1 MRKRNALL
9 LALMWVLVV
18 ACTAGATTML
28 LLSGRVGRVG
38 EQLSRYARLE
48 AIRSTLVEDY
58 YREVDEDALIEGA
71 IRGMMDALE
80 DPYTFYYTPDELQ
93 RRDAQSEGVYSGLGV
108 LVQNNADGEIEII
121 RMYEGGP
128 ADVAGVLAGDRIV
141 AVDGISVSGGSV
153 EALSDAVGR
162 MRGEDGSAVEL
173 RVRREDELLDL
184 TLIRG
189 DVHVSNVNSAVL
201 EGDVGYIE
209 ICQFSGDDVNGFR
222 AAIAELQAANVRGLI
237 VDLRNNPGGL
247 LTHVVEIADLLL
259 PEGEVVHIEN
269 RAGERVSYSS
279 DAEYWDVPLVV
290 LINGMSASA
299 SEILAAAV
307 QDFDRGALVGTRS
320 YGKGIVQ
327 SLLVFE
333 NDGAG
338 MQYTSATYY
347 TPSGKCIHGTGIAP
361 DIVAEASEGY
371 YNLTGVPDPESDVQL
386 KAALEQLAYRM
397 R

>member
-1 MRKRNALL
+1 MKKRNALL
-9 LALMWVLVV
+9 LALMWVLVI

-28 LLSGRVGRVG
+28 LLSGRIGNVG
-38 EQLSRYARLE
+38 ETLSRYARLE
-48 AIRSTLVEDY
+48 AIRSTLVKDY
-58 YREVDEDALIEGA
+58 YQEVDEDALIEGA
-71 IRGMMDALE
+71 IRGMMYALE

-93 RRDAQSEGVYSGLGV
+93 RHDAQSEGIYSGLGI

-121 RMYEGGP
+121 RVYEGGP
-128 ADVAGVLAGDRIV
+128 ADAAGAQAGDRIV
-141 AVDGISVSGGSV
+141 AVDGVPVSGGSV
-153 EALSDAVGR
+153 EELSDAVDR
-162 MRGEDGSAVEL
+162 MRGESGSTVEL
-173 RVRREDELLDL
+173 QLRREGEVLDL
-184 TLIRG
+184 TLTCG
-189 DVHVSNVNSAVL
+189 DVHVSNVNLAVL
-201 EGDVGYIE
+201 EGNIGYIE
-209 ICQFSGDDVNGFR
+209 IYQFSGDDVEGFR
-222 AAIAELQAANVRGLI
+222 AAMEELQSAGVRGLV

-247 LTHVVEIADLLL
+247 LTDVVEIADLLL
-259 PEGEVVHIEN
+259 PEGDVVYVEN
-269 RAGERVSYSS
+269 RAGERITYSS

-333 NDGAG
+333 SDGAG

-347 TPSGKCIHGTGIAP
+347 TPSGRCIHGTGVSP
-361 DIVAEASEGY
+361 DIVVEAPEGY

-386 KAALEQLAYRM
+386 KAALEQLEQRM

>member
-1 MRKRNALL
+1 MKKRNALL
-9 LALMWVLVV
+9 LAMMWVLVI
-18 ACTAGATTML
+18 ACTAGATTVL

-38 EQLSRYARLE
+38 ELLSRYARLE

-58 YREVDEDALIEGA
+58 YQEVDEDALIEGA
-71 IRGMMDALE
+71 IRGMMYALE

-93 RRDAQSEGVYSGLGV
+93 RHNAQSEGVYSGLGI

-121 RMYEGGP
+121 RVYEGGP
-128 ADVAGVLAGDRIV
+128 ADAAGAQAGDRIV
-141 AVDGISVSGGSV
+141 AVDSMPVSGGSV
-153 EALSDAVGR
+153 EELSDAVDR
-162 MRGEDGSAVEL
+162 MRGESGSTVEL
-173 RVRREDELLDL
+173 QLRREGEVLDL
-184 TLIRG
+184 TLTCG

-201 EGDVGYIE
+201 EGNIGYIE
-209 ICQFSGDDVNGFR
+209 ICQFSGDDVEGFR
-222 AAIAELQAANVRGLI
+222 AAMEELQAADVRGLV

-247 LTHVVEIADLLL
+247 LTDVVEIADLLL
-259 PEGEVVHIEN
+259 PEGDVVYVEN
-269 RAGERVSYSS
+269 RAGERINYSS

-333 NDGAG
+333 SDGAG

-347 TPSGKCIHGTGIAP
+347 TPSGRCIHGTGVSP
-361 DIVAEASEGY
+361 DIVAEAPEGY
-371 YNLTGVPDPESDVQL
+371 YNLTGMPDPENDVQL
-386 KAALEQLAYRM
+386 KAALEQLEQRM

>member
-1 MRKRNALL
+1 MKKRNALL
-9 LALMWVLVV
+9 LALMWVLVI

-28 LLSGRVGRVG
+28 LLSGRIGNVG
-38 EQLSRYARLE
+38 ETLSRYARLE
-48 AIRSTLVEDY
+48 AIRSTLVKDY
-58 YREVDEDALIEGA
+58 YQEVDEDALIEGA
-71 IRGMMDALE
+71 IRGMMYALE

-93 RRDAQSEGVYSGLGV
+93 RHDAQSEGVYSGLGI

-121 RMYEGGP
+121 RVYEGGP
-128 ADVAGVLAGDRIV
+128 ADAAGAQAGDRIV
-141 AVDGISVSGGSV
+141 AVDGVPVSGGSA
-153 EALSDAVGR
+153 EELSDAVDR
-162 MRGEDGSAVEL
+162 MRGESGSTVEL
-173 RVRREDELLDL
+173 QLRREGELLEL
-184 TLIRG
+184 TLTCG

-201 EGDVGYIE
+201 EGNIGYIE
-209 ICQFSGDDVNGFR
+209 ICQFSGDDVEGFR
-222 AAIAELQAANVRGLI
+222 AAMEELQAENVRGLV

-247 LTHVVEIADLLL
+247 LTDVVEIADLLL
-259 PEGEVVHIEN
+259 PEGAVVYVEN
-269 RAGERVSYSS
+269 RVGERITYSS

-333 NDGAG
+333 SDGAG

-347 TPSGKCIHGTGIAP
+347 TPSGRCIHGMGVSP
-361 DIVAEASEGY
+361 DIVMVAPEGY

-386 KAALEQLAYRM
+386 KAALEQLEQRM

>member
-1 MRKRNALL
+1 MKKRNALL
-9 LALMWVLVV
+9 LALMWVLVI
-18 ACTAGATTML
+18 ACTAGATTVL

-38 EQLSRYARLE
+38 ELLSRYARLE

-58 YREVDEDALIEGA
+58 YQEVDEEALIEGE
-71 IRGMMDALE
+71 IRGMMYALE

-93 RRDAQSEGVYSGLGV
+93 RHDAQSEGVYSGLGI

-121 RMYEGGP
+121 RVYEGGP
-128 ADVAGVLAGDRIV
+128 ADAAGAQAGDRIV
-141 AVDGISVSGGSV
+141 AVDSMPVSGGSV
-153 EALSDAVGR
+153 EELSDAVDR
-162 MRGEDGSAVEL
+162 MRGESGSTVEL
-173 RVRREDELLDL
+173 QLRREGEVLDL
-184 TLIRG
+184 TLTCG

-201 EGDVGYIE
+201 EGNIGYIE
-209 ICQFSGDDVNGFR
+209 ICQFSGDDVEGFR
-222 AAIAELQAANVRGLI
+222 AAMEELQAADVRGLV

-247 LTHVVEIADLLL
+247 LTDVVEIADLLL
-259 PEGEVVHIEN
+259 PEGDVVYVEN
-269 RAGERVSYSS
+269 RAGERINYSS

-333 NDGAG
+333 SDGAG

-347 TPSGKCIHGTGIAP
+347 TPFGRCIHGTGVSP
-361 DIVAEASEGY
+361 DIVAEAPEGY
-371 YNLTGVPDPESDVQL
+371 YNLTGMPDPENDVQL
-386 KAALEQLAYRM
+386 KAALEQLEQRM

>member
-1 MRKRNALL
+1 MKKRNALL
-9 LALMWVLVV
+9 LALMWVLVI

-28 LLSGRVGRVG
+28 LLSGRIGNVG
-38 EQLSRYARLE
+38 ETLSRYARLE
-48 AIRSTLVEDY
+48 AIRSTLVKDY
-58 YREVDEDALIEGA
+58 YQEVDEDALIEGA
-71 IRGMMDALE
+71 IRGMMYALE

-93 RRDAQSEGVYSGLGV
+93 RHDAQSEGVYSGLGI
-108 LVQNNADGEIEII
+108 LVQNNAYGEIEII
-121 RMYEGGP
+121 RVYEGGP
-128 ADVAGVLAGDRIV
+128 ADAAGAQAGDRIV
-141 AVDGISVSGGSV
+141 AVDGVPVSGGSA
-153 EALSDAVGR
+153 EELSDAVDR
-162 MRGEDGSAVEL
+162 MRGESGSTVEL
-173 RVRREDELLDL
+173 QLRREGELLEL
-184 TLIRG
+184 TLTCG

-201 EGDVGYIE
+201 EGNIGYIE
-209 ICQFSGDDVNGFR
+209 ICQFSGDDVEGFR
-222 AAIAELQAANVRGLI
+222 AAMEELQAENVRGLV

-247 LTHVVEIADLLL
+247 LTDVVEIADLLL
-259 PEGEVVHIEN
+259 PEGAVVYVEN
-269 RAGERVSYSS
+269 RVGERITYSS

-333 NDGAG
+333 SDGAG

-347 TPSGKCIHGTGIAP
+347 TPSGRCIHGMGVSP
-361 DIVAEASEGY
+361 DIVMVAPEGY

-386 KAALEQLAYRM
+386 KAALEQLEQRM

>member
-1 MRKRNALL
+1 MRRRNALL
-9 LALMWVLVV
+9 LALMWVLVI
-18 ACTAGATTML
+18 ACTAGATTVL
-28 LLSGRVGRVG
+28 LLSGRFGRVG
-38 EQLSRYARLE
+38 ELLSRYARLE

-58 YREVDEDALIEGA
+58 YQEVDEDALIEGA
-71 IRGMMDALE
+71 IRGMMYALE

-93 RRDAQSEGVYSGLGV
+93 RHDAQSEGVYSGLGI

-121 RMYEGGP
+121 RVYEGGP
-128 ADVAGVLAGDRIV
+128 ADAAGAQAGDRIV
-141 AVDGISVSGGSV
+141 AVDSMPVSGGSV
-153 EALSDAVGR
+153 EELSDAVDR
-162 MRGEDGSAVEL
+162 MRGESGSTVEL
-173 RVRREDELLDL
+173 QLRREGEVLDL
-184 TLIRG
+184 TLTCG

-201 EGDVGYIE
+201 EGNIGYIE
-209 ICQFSGDDVNGFR
+209 ICQFSGDDVEGFR
-222 AAIAELQAANVRGLI
+222 AAMEELQAADVRGLV

-247 LTHVVEIADLLL
+247 LTDVVEIADLLL
-259 PEGEVVHIEN
+259 PEGDVVYVEN
-269 RAGERVSYSS
+269 RAGERINYSS

-333 NDGAG
+333 SDGAG

-347 TPSGKCIHGTGIAP
+347 TPFGRCIHGTGVSP
-361 DIVAEASEGY
+361 DIVAEAPEGY
-371 YNLTGVPDPESDVQL
+371 YNLTGMPDPENDVQL
-386 KAALEQLAYRM
+386 KAALEQLEQRM

>member
-1 MRKRNALL
+1 MKKRNALL
-9 LALMWVLVV
+9 LAMMWVLVI
-18 ACTAGATTML
+18 ACTAGATTVL

-38 EQLSRYARLE
+38 ELLSRYARLE

-58 YREVDEDALIEGA
+58 YQEVDEDALIEGA
-71 IRGMMDALE
+71 IRGMMYALE

-93 RRDAQSEGVYSGLGV
+93 RHDAQSEGVYSGLGI

-121 RMYEGGP
+121 RVYEGGP
-128 ADVAGVLAGDRIV
+128 ADAAGAQAGDRIV
-141 AVDGISVSGGSV
+141 AVDSMPVSGGSV
-153 EALSDAVGR
+153 EELSDAVDR
-162 MRGEDGSAVEL
+162 MRGESGSTVEL
-173 RVRREDELLDL
+173 QLRREGEVLDL
-184 TLIRG
+184 TLTCG

-201 EGDVGYIE
+201 EGNIGYIE
-209 ICQFSGDDVNGFR
+209 ICQFSGDDVEGFR
-222 AAIAELQAANVRGLI
+222 AAMEELQAADVRGLV

-247 LTHVVEIADLLL
+247 LTDVVEIADLLL
-259 PEGEVVHIEN
+259 PEGDVVYVEN
-269 RAGERVSYSS
+269 RAGERINYSS

-333 NDGAG
+333 SDGAG

-347 TPSGKCIHGTGIAP
+347 TPFGRCIHGTGVSP
-361 DIVAEASEGY
+361 DIVAEAPEGY
-371 YNLTGVPDPESDVQL
+371 YNLTGMPDPENDVQL
-386 KAALEQLAYRM
+386 KAALEQLEQRM
-397 R
+397 Q

>member
-1 MRKRNALL
+1 MKKRNALL
-9 LALMWVLVV
+9 LAMMWVLVI
-18 ACTAGATTML
+18 ACTAGATTVL

-38 EQLSRYARLE
+38 ELLSRYARLE

-58 YREVDEDALIEGA
+58 YQEVDEDALIEGA
-71 IRGMMDALE
+71 IRGMMYALE

-93 RRDAQSEGVYSGLGV
+93 RHDAQSEGVYSGLGI

-121 RMYEGGP
+121 RVYEGGP
-128 ADVAGVLAGDRIV
+128 ADAAGAHAGDRIV
-141 AVDGISVSGGSV
+141 AVDSMPVSGGSV
-153 EALSDAVGR
+153 EELSDAVDR
-162 MRGEDGSAVEL
+162 MRGESGSTVEL
-173 RVRREDELLDL
+173 QLRREGEVLDL
-184 TLIRG
+184 TLTCG

-201 EGDVGYIE
+201 EGNIGYIE
-209 ICQFSGDDVNGFR
+209 ICQFSGDDVEGFR
-222 AAIAELQAANVRGLI
+222 AAMEELQAADVRGLV

-247 LTHVVEIADLLL
+247 LTDVVEIADLLL
-259 PEGEVVHIEN
+259 PEGDVVYVEN
-269 RAGERVSYSS
+269 RAGERINYSS

-333 NDGAG
+333 SDGAG

-347 TPSGKCIHGTGIAP
+347 TPFGRCIHGTGVSP
-361 DIVAEASEGY
+361 DIVAEAPEGY
-371 YNLTGVPDPESDVQL
+371 YNLTGMPDPENDVQL
-386 KAALEQLAYRM
+386 KAALEQLEQRM

>member
-1 MRKRNALL
+1 MKKRNALL
-9 LALMWVLVV
+9 LALMWVLVI
-18 ACTAGATTML
+18 ACTAGATTVL

-38 EQLSRYARLE
+38 ELLSRYARLE

-58 YREVDEDALIEGA
+58 YQEVDEDALIEGA
-71 IRGMMDALE
+71 IRGMMYALE

-93 RRDAQSEGVYSGLGV
+93 RHDAQSEGVYSGLGI

-121 RMYEGGP
+121 RVYEGGP
-128 ADVAGVLAGDRIV
+128 ADAAGAQAGDRIV
-141 AVDGISVSGGSV
+141 AVDSMPVSGGSV
-153 EALSDAVGR
+153 EELSDAVDR
-162 MRGEDGSAVEL
+162 MRGESGSTVEL
-173 RVRREDELLDL
+173 QLRREGEVLDL
-184 TLIRG
+184 TLTCG

-201 EGDVGYIE
+201 EGNIGYIE
-209 ICQFSGDDVNGFR
+209 ICQFSGDDVEGFR
-222 AAIAELQAANVRGLI
+222 AAMEELQAADVRGLV

-247 LTHVVEIADLLL
+247 LTDVVEIADLLL
-259 PEGEVVHIEN
+259 PEGDVVYVEN
-269 RAGERVSYSS
+269 RAGERINYSS

-333 NDGAG
+333 SDGAG

-347 TPSGKCIHGTGIAP
+347 TPSGRCIHGTGVSP
-361 DIVAEASEGY
+361 DIVAEAPEGY
-371 YNLTGVPDPESDVQL
+371 YNLTGVPDPENDVQL
-386 KAALEQLAYRM
+386 KAALEQLEQRM
-397 R
+397 Q

>member
-1 MRKRNALL
+1 MKKRNALL
-9 LALMWVLVV
+9 LALMWVLVI
-18 ACTAGATTML
+18 ACTAGATTVL

-38 EQLSRYARLE
+38 ELLSRYARLE

-58 YREVDEDALIEGA
+58 YQEVDEEALIEGA
-71 IRGMMDALE
+71 IRGMMYALE

-93 RRDAQSEGVYSGLGV
+93 RHDAQSEGVYSGLGI

-121 RMYEGGP
+121 RVYEGGP
-128 ADVAGVLAGDRIV
+128 ADAAGAQAGDRIV
-141 AVDGISVSGGSV
+141 AVDSMPVSGGSV
-153 EALSDAVGR
+153 EELSDAVDR
-162 MRGEDGSAVEL
+162 MRGESGSTVEL
-173 RVRREDELLDL
+173 QLRREGEVLDL
-184 TLIRG
+184 TLTCG

-201 EGDVGYIE
+201 EGNIGYIE
-209 ICQFSGDDVNGFR
+209 ICQFSGDDVEGFR
-222 AAIAELQAANVRGLI
+222 TAVDALQAANVRGLVI
-237 VDLRNNPGGL
+237 DLRNNPGGL
-247 LTHVVEIADLLL
+247 LTDVVEIADLLL
-259 PEGEVVHIEN
+259 PEGDVVYVEN
-269 RAGERVSYSS
+269 RAGERVTYSS

-333 NDGAG
+333 SDGAG

-347 TPSGKCIHGTGIAP
+347 TPFGRCIHGTGVSP
-361 DIVAEASEGY
+361 DIVAEAPEGY
-371 YNLTGVPDPESDVQL
+371 YNLTGMPDPENDVQL
-386 KAALEQLAYRM
+386 KAALEQLEQRM

>member
-9 LALMWVLVV
+9 LALMWVLVI

-58 YREVDEDALIEGA
+58 YQEVDEDALIEGA
-71 IRGMMDALE
+71 IRGMMYALE

-93 RRDAQSEGVYSGLGV
+93 RHDAQSEGVYSGLGV

-121 RMYEGGP
+121 RVYEGGP

-141 AVDGISVSGGSV
+141 AVDGVPVSGGSV
-153 EALSDAVGR
+153 EELSDAVDR
-162 MRGEDGSAVEL
+162 MRGEDGSTVEL
-173 RVRREDELLDL
+173 QVCRESELLDL

-201 EGDVGYIE
+201 EGEIGYIE
-209 ICQFSGDDVNGFR
+209 ICQFSGDDVEGFR
-222 AAIAELQAANVRGLI
+222 AAMAELQAANVRGLI

-259 PEGEVVHIEN
+259 PEGEVVYIEN

-279 DAEYWDVPLVV
+279 DVEYWDVPLVV

-333 NDGAG
+333 SDGAG

-347 TPSGKCIHGTGIAP
+347 TPSGDCIHGTGVAP
-361 DIVAEASEGY
+361 DIVVKAPEGY
-371 YNLTGVPDPESDVQL
+371 YNLTGVPDPENDVQL
-386 KAALEQLAYRM
+386 KAALEQLEYRM

>member
-1 MRKRNALL
+1 MKKRNALL
-9 LALMWVLVV
+9 LALMWVLVI

-28 LLSGRVGRVG
+28 LLSGRIGNVG
-38 EQLSRYARLE
+38 ETLSRYARLE
-48 AIRSTLVEDY
+48 AIRSTLVKDY
-58 YREVDEDALIEGA
+58 YQEVDEDALIEGA
-71 IRGMMDALE
+71 IRGMMYALE

-93 RRDAQSEGVYSGLGV
+93 RHDAQSEGIYSGLGI

-121 RMYEGGP
+121 RVYEGGP
-128 ADVAGVLAGDRIV
+128 ADAAGAQAGDRIV
-141 AVDGISVSGGSV
+141 AVDGVPVSGGSV
-153 EALSDAVGR
+153 EELSDAVDR
-162 MRGEDGSAVEL
+162 MRSKDGSTVEL
-173 RVRREDELLDL
+173 QLRREGELLEL
-184 TLIRG
+184 TLTCG

-201 EGDVGYIE
+201 EGNIGYIE
-209 ICQFSGDDVNGFR
+209 ICQFSGDDVEGFR
-222 AAIAELQAANVRGLI
+222 AALEELQAENVRGLV

-247 LTHVVEIADLLL
+247 LTDVVEIADLLL
-259 PEGEVVHIEN
+259 PEGDVVYVEN
-269 RAGERVSYSS
+269 RAGERVTYSS

-333 NDGAG
+333 SDGAG

-347 TPSGKCIHGTGIAP
+347 TPSGRCIHGTGVSP
-361 DIVAEASEGY
+361 DIFAEAPEGY

-386 KAALEQLAYRM
+386 KAALVQLEQRM

>member
-121 RMYEGGP
+121 RVYEGSP
-128 ADVAGVLAGDRIV
+128 ADAAGAQAGDRIV

-209 ICQFSGDDVNGFR
+209 ICQFSGDDVEGFR

-247 LTHVVEIADLLL
+247 LSHVMEIADLLL

-279 DAEYWDVPLVV
+279 DAQYWDVPLVV

-333 NDGAG
+333 SDGAG

-347 TPSGKCIHGTGIAP
+347 TPSGRCIHGTGVAP
-361 DIVAEASEGY
+361 DIVVEAAEGY
-371 YNLTGVPDPESDVQL
+371 YNLTGVPDPENDLQL
-386 KAALEQLAYRM
+386 KAALEQLEYRL

>member
-1 MRKRNALL
+1 MKKRNALL
-9 LALMWVLVV
+9 LAMMWVLVI
-18 ACTAGATTML
+18 ACTAGATTVL

-38 EQLSRYARLE
+38 ELLSRYARLE

-58 YREVDEDALIEGA
+58 YQEVDEDALIEGA
-71 IRGMMDALE
+71 IRGMMYALE

-93 RRDAQSEGVYSGLGV
+93 RHDAQSEGVYSGLGI

-121 RMYEGGP
+121 RVYEGGP
-128 ADVAGVLAGDRIV
+128 ADAAGAQAGDRIV
-141 AVDGISVSGGSV
+141 AVDGVPVSGGSA
-153 EALSDAVGR
+153 EDLSDAVDR
-162 MRGEDGSAVEL
+162 MRGESGSTVEL
-173 RVRREDELLDL
+173 QLRREGELLEL
-184 TLIRG
+184 TLTCG

-201 EGDVGYIE
+201 EGNIGYIE
-209 ICQFSGDDVNGFR
+209 ICQFSGDDVEGFR
-222 AAIAELQAANVRGLI
+222 AAMEELQAENVRGLV

-247 LTHVVEIADLLL
+247 LTDVVEIADLLL
-259 PEGEVVHIEN
+259 PEGDVVYVEN
-269 RAGERVSYSS
+269 RAGERINYSS

-333 NDGAG
+333 SDGAG

-347 TPSGKCIHGTGIAP
+347 TPFGRCIHGTGVSP
-361 DIVAEASEGY
+361 DIVAEAPEGY
-371 YNLTGVPDPESDVQL
+371 YNLTGVPDPENDVQL
-386 KAALEQLAYRM
+386 KAALEQLEQRM
-397 R
+397 Q

>member
-1 MRKRNALL
+1 MKKRNALL
-9 LALMWVLVV
+9 LAMMWVLVI
-18 ACTAGATTML
+18 ACTAGATTVL

-38 EQLSRYARLE
+38 ELLSRYARLE

-58 YREVDEDALIEGA
+58 YQEVDEDALIEGA
-71 IRGMMDALE
+71 IRGMMYALE

-93 RRDAQSEGVYSGLGV
+93 RHDAQSEGVYSGLGI
-108 LVQNNADGEIEII
+108 LVQKNADGEIEII
-121 RMYEGGP
+121 RVYEGGP
-128 ADVAGVLAGDRIV
+128 ADAAGAQAGDRIV
-141 AVDGISVSGGSV
+141 AVDGVAVSGGSV
-153 EALSDAVGR
+153 EELSDAVDR

-173 RVRREDELLDL
+173 QLRREDALLEL

-189 DVHVSNVNSAVL
+189 DVHVSNVNLAVL
-201 EGDVGYIE
+201 EGNIGYIE
-209 ICQFSGDDVNGFR
+209 ICQFSGDDVEGFR
-222 AAIAELQAANVRGLI
+222 AAMEELQAENVRGLV

-247 LTHVVEIADLLL
+247 LTDVVEIADLLL
-259 PEGEVVHIEN
+259 PEGDVVYVEN
-269 RAGERVSYSS
+269 RAGERVTYSS

-290 LINGMSASA
+290 LINDMSASA

-333 NDGAG
+333 SDGAG

-347 TPSGKCIHGTGIAP
+347 TPSGRCIHGTGVSP
-361 DIVAEASEGY
+361 DIVAEAPEGY
-371 YNLTGVPDPESDVQL
+371 YNLTGVPDPENDVQL
-386 KAALEQLAYRM
+386 KAALEQLEQRM
-397 R
+397 Q

>member
-1 MRKRNALL
+1 MKKRNALL
-9 LALMWVLVV
+9 LAMMWVLVI
-18 ACTAGATTML
+18 ACTAGATTVL

-38 EQLSRYARLE
+38 ELLSRYARLE

-58 YREVDEDALIEGA
+58 YQEVDEDALIEGA
-71 IRGMMDALE
+71 IRGMMYALE
-80 DPYTFYYTPDELQ
+80 DPYTFHYTPDELQ
-93 RRDAQSEGVYSGLGV
+93 RHNAQSEGVYSGLGI

-121 RMYEGGP
+121 RVYEGGP
-128 ADVAGVLAGDRIV
+128 ADAAGAQAGDRIV
-141 AVDGISVSGGSV
+141 AVDSMPVSGGSV
-153 EALSDAVGR
+153 EELSDAVDR
-162 MRGEDGSAVEL
+162 MRGESGSTVEL
-173 RVRREDELLDL
+173 QLRREGEVLDL
-184 TLIRG
+184 TLTCG

-201 EGDVGYIE
+201 EGNIGYIE
-209 ICQFSGDDVNGFR
+209 ICQFSGDDVEGFR
-222 AAIAELQAANVRGLI
+222 AAMEELQAADVRGLV

-247 LTHVVEIADLLL
+247 LTDVVEIADLLL
-259 PEGEVVHIEN
+259 PEGDVVYVEN
-269 RAGERVSYSS
+269 RAGERINYSS
-279 DAEYWDVPLVV
+279 DAEYWDGPLVE

-333 NDGAG
+333 SDGAG

-347 TPSGKCIHGTGIAP
+347 TPFGRCIHGTGVSP
-361 DIVAEASEGY
+361 DIVAEAPEGY
-371 YNLTGVPDPESDVQL
+371 YNLTGMPDPENDVQL
-386 KAALEQLAYRM
+386 KAALEQLEQRM

>member
-1 MRKRNALL
+1 MKKRNALL
-9 LALMWVLVV
+9 LAMMWVLVI
-18 ACTAGATTML
+18 ACTAGATTVL

-38 EQLSRYARLE
+38 ELLSRYARLE

-58 YREVDEDALIEGA
+58 YQEVDEDALIEGA
-71 IRGMMDALE
+71 IRGMMYALE

-93 RRDAQSEGVYSGLGV
+93 RHDAQSEGVYSGLGI
-108 LVQNNADGEIEII
+108 LVQKNADGEIEII
-121 RMYEGGP
+121 RVYEGGP
-128 ADVAGVLAGDRIV
+128 ADAAGAQAGDRIV
-141 AVDGISVSGGSV
+141 AVDGVAVSGGSV
-153 EALSDAVGR
+153 EELSDAVDR

-173 RVRREDELLDL
+173 QLRREDALLEL

-189 DVHVSNVNSAVL
+189 DVHVSNVNFAVL
-201 EGDVGYIE
+201 EGNIGYIE
-209 ICQFSGDDVNGFR
+209 ICQFSGDDVKGFR
-222 AAIAELQAANVRGLI
+222 AAMKELQAENVRGLV

-247 LTHVVEIADLLL
+247 LTDVVEIADLLL
-259 PEGEVVHIEN
+259 PEGAVVYVEN
-269 RAGERVSYSS
+269 RVGERITYSS

-333 NDGAG
+333 SDGAG

-347 TPSGKCIHGTGIAP
+347 TPSGRCIHGMGVSP
-361 DIVAEASEGY
+361 DIVMVAPEGY

-386 KAALEQLAYRM
+386 KAALEQLEQRM

>member
-1 MRKRNALL
+1 MKKRNALL
-9 LALMWVLVV
+9 LALMWVLVI

-28 LLSGRVGRVG
+28 LLSGRIGNVG
-38 EQLSRYARLE
+38 ETLSRYARLE
-48 AIRSTLVEDY
+48 AIRSTLVKDY
-58 YREVDEDALIEGA
+58 YQEVDEDALIEGA
-71 IRGMMDALE
+71 IRGMMYALE

-93 RRDAQSEGVYSGLGV
+93 RHDAQSEGIYSGLGI

-121 RMYEGGP
+121 RVYEGGP
-128 ADVAGVLAGDRIV
+128 ADAAGAQAGDRIV
-141 AVDGISVSGGSV
+141 AVDGVPVSGGSV
-153 EALSDAVGR
+153 EELSDAVDR
-162 MRGEDGSAVEL
+162 MRSKDGSTVEL
-173 RVRREDELLDL
+173 QLRREGELLEL
-184 TLIRG
+184 TLTCG

-201 EGDVGYIE
+201 EGNIGYIE
-209 ICQFSGDDVNGFR
+209 ICQFSGDDVEGFR
-222 AAIAELQAANVRGLI
+222 AALEELQAENVRGLV

-247 LTHVVEIADLLL
+247 LTDVVEIADLLL
-259 PEGEVVHIEN
+259 PEGDVVYVEN
-269 RAGERVSYSS
+269 RAGERITYSS

-333 NDGAG
+333 SDGAG

-347 TPSGKCIHGTGIAP
+347 TPSGRCIHGTGVSP
-361 DIVAEASEGY
+361 DIFAEAPEGY

-386 KAALEQLAYRM
+386 KAALVQLEQRM

>member
-9 LALMWVLVV
+9 LAVMWVLVI
-18 ACTAGATTML
+18 ACTAGATTVL

-38 EQLSRYARLE
+38 ELLSRYARLE

-58 YREVDEDALIEGA
+58 YQEVDEDALIEGA

-93 RRDAQSEGVYSGLGV
+93 RHDAQSEGIYSGLGI

-121 RMYEGGP
+121 RVYAGGS
-128 ADVAGVLAGDRIV
+128 ADAAGVQAGDRIV
-141 AVDGISVSGGSV
+141 AVDGVPVSGGSV
-153 EALSDAVGR
+153 EELSDAVDR
-162 MRGEDGSAVEL
+162 MRGESGSTVEL
-173 RVRREDELLDL
+173 QLRREGELLERTL
-184 TLIRG
+184 TCG
-189 DVHVSNVNSAVL
+189 DVHVSNVNCAVL
-201 EGDVGYIE
+201 EGNIGYVE
-209 ICQFSGDDVNGFR
+209 IYQFSGDDVKGFR
-222 AAIAELQAANVRGLI
+222 AAMEEMQSAGVRGLV

-247 LTHVVEIADLLL
+247 LTDVVEIADLLL
-259 PEGEVVHIEN
+259 PEGTVVYVEN
-269 RAGERVSYSS
+269 RAGECITYSS
-279 DAEYWDVPLVV
+279 DAQYWDVPLVV

-333 NDGAG
+333 SDGAG

-347 TPSGKCIHGTGIAP
+347 TPSGRCIHGTGVSP
-361 DIVAEASEGY
+361 DIVAEAPEGY
-371 YNLTGVPDPESDVQL
+371 YNLTGVPDPENDVQL
-386 KAALEQLAYRM
+386 KAALEQLEQRM
-397 R
+397 Q

>member
-1 MRKRNALL
+1 MKKRNALL
-9 LALMWVLVV
+9 LALMWVLVI
-18 ACTAGATTML
+18 ACTAGATTVL

-38 EQLSRYARLE
+38 ELLSRYARLE

-58 YREVDEDALIEGA
+58 YQEVDEDALIEGA
-71 IRGMMDALE
+71 IRGMMYALE

-93 RRDAQSEGVYSGLGV
+93 RHDAQSEGVYSGLGI

-121 RMYEGGP
+121 RVYEGGP
-128 ADVAGVLAGDRIV
+128 ADAAGAQAGDRIV
-141 AVDGISVSGGSV
+141 AVDGVPVSGGSA
-153 EALSDAVGR
+153 EELSDAVDR
-162 MRGEDGSAVEL
+162 MRGESGSTVEL
-173 RVRREDELLDL
+173 QLRREGELLEL
-184 TLIRG
+184 TLTCG

-201 EGDVGYIE
+201 EGNIGYIE
-209 ICQFSGDDVNGFR
+209 ICQFSGDDVEGFR
-222 AAIAELQAANVRGLI
+222 AAMEELQAENVRGLV

-247 LTHVVEIADLLL
+247 LTDVVEIADLLL
-259 PEGEVVHIEN
+259 PEGAVVYVEN
-269 RAGERVSYSS
+269 RVGERITYSS

-333 NDGAG
+333 SDGAG

-347 TPSGKCIHGTGIAP
+347 TPSGRCIHGMGVSP
-361 DIVAEASEGY
+361 DIVMVAPEGY

-386 KAALEQLAYRM
+386 KAALEQLEQRM

>member
-1 MRKRNALL
+1 MKKRNALL
-9 LALMWVLVV
+9 LALMWVLVI
-18 ACTAGATTML
+18 ACTAGATTVL

-38 EQLSRYARLE
+38 ELLSRYARLE

-58 YREVDEDALIEGA
+58 YQEVDEDALIEGA
-71 IRGMMDALE
+71 IRGMMYALE

-93 RRDAQSEGVYSGLGV
+93 RHDAQSEGVYSGLGI

-121 RMYEGGP
+121 RVYEGGP
-128 ADVAGVLAGDRIV
+128 ADAAGAQAGDRIV
-141 AVDGISVSGGSV
+141 AVDSMPVSGGSV
-153 EALSDAVGR
+153 EELSDAVDR
-162 MRGEDGSAVEL
+162 MRGESGSTVEL
-173 RVRREDELLDL
+173 QLRREGEVLDL
-184 TLIRG
+184 TLTCG
-189 DVHVSNVNSAVL
+189 DVHVSNVNLAVL
-201 EGDVGYIE
+201 EGNIGYIE
-209 ICQFSGDDVNGFR
+209 ICQFSGDDVEGFR
-222 AAIAELQAANVRGLI
+222 AAMEELQAADVRGLV

-247 LTHVVEIADLLL
+247 LTDVVEIADLLL
-259 PEGEVVHIEN
+259 PEGDVVYVEN
-269 RAGERVSYSS
+269 RAGERINYSS

-333 NDGAG
+333 SDGAG

-347 TPSGKCIHGTGIAP
+347 TPSGRCIHGTGVSP
-361 DIVAEASEGY
+361 DIVAEAPEGY
-371 YNLTGVPDPESDVQL
+371 YNLTGVPDPENDVQL
-386 KAALEQLAYRM
+386 KAALEQLEQRM
-397 R
+397 Q

>member
-58 YREVDEDALIEGA
+58 YQEVDEDALIEGA

-201 EGDVGYIE
+201 EGDVCYIE

-333 NDGAG
+333 SDGAG

-347 TPSGKCIHGTGIAP
+347 TPSGRCIHGTGVSP
-361 DIVAEASEGY
+361 DIVMEAPEGY
-371 YNLTGVPDPESDVQL
+371 YNLTGVPDPENDVQL
-386 KAALEQLAYRM
+386 KAALEQLEQRM

>member
-1 MRKRNALL
+1 MKKRNALL
-9 LALMWVLVV
+9 LALMWVLVI

-38 EQLSRYARLE
+38 ETLSRYARLE
-48 AIRSTLVEDY
+48 AIRSTLVKDY
-58 YREVDEDALIEGA
+58 YQEVDEDALIEGA
-71 IRGMMDALE
+71 IRGMMYALE

-93 RRDAQSEGVYSGLGV
+93 RHDAQSEGVYSGLGI

-121 RMYEGGP
+121 RVYEGGP
-128 ADVAGVLAGDRIV
+128 ADAAGAQAGDRIV
-141 AVDGISVSGGSV
+141 AVDGVPVSGGSV
-153 EALSDAVGR
+153 EELSDAVDR
-162 MRGEDGSAVEL
+162 MRGESGSTVEL
-173 RVRREDELLDL
+173 QLRREGELLEL
-184 TLIRG
+184 TLTCG

-201 EGDVGYIE
+201 EGNIGYIE
-209 ICQFSGDDVNGFR
+209 ICQFSGDDVEGFR
-222 AAIAELQAANVRGLI
+222 AAMEELQAENVRGLV

-247 LTHVVEIADLLL
+247 LTDVVEIADLLL
-259 PEGEVVHIEN
+259 PEGAVVYVEN
-269 RAGERVSYSS
+269 RVGERITYSS

-333 NDGAG
+333 SDGAG

-347 TPSGKCIHGTGIAP
+347 TPSGRCIHGTGVSP
-361 DIVAEASEGY
+361 DIVMEAPEGY
-371 YNLTGVPDPESDVQL
+371 YNLTGVPDPENDVQL
-386 KAALEQLAYRM
+386 KAALEQLEQRM

>member
-1 MRKRNALL
+1 MKKRNALL
-9 LALMWVLVV
+9 LAMMWVLVI
-18 ACTAGATTML
+18 ACTAGATTVL

-38 EQLSRYARLE
+38 ELLSRYARLE

-58 YREVDEDALIEGA
+58 YQEVDEDALIEGA
-71 IRGMMDALE
+71 IRGMMYALE

-93 RRDAQSEGVYSGLGV
+93 RHNAQSEGVYSGLGI
-108 LVQNNADGEIEII
+108 LVQNNADSEIEII
-121 RMYEGGP
+121 RVYEGGP
-128 ADVAGVLAGDRIV
+128 ADAAGAQAGDRIV
-141 AVDGISVSGGSV
+141 AVDSMPVSGGSV
-153 EALSDAVGR
+153 EELSDAVDR
-162 MRGEDGSAVEL
+162 MRGESGSTVEL
-173 RVRREDELLDL
+173 QLRREGEVLDL
-184 TLIRG
+184 TLTCG

-201 EGDVGYIE
+201 EGNIGYIE
-209 ICQFSGDDVNGFR
+209 ICQFSGDDVEGFR
-222 AAIAELQAANVRGLI
+222 AAMEELQAADVRGLV

-247 LTHVVEIADLLL
+247 LTDVVEIADLLL
-259 PEGEVVHIEN
+259 PEGDVVYVEN
-269 RAGERVSYSS
+269 RAGERINYSS
-279 DAEYWDVPLVV
+279 DAEYWEVPLVV

-333 NDGAG
+333 SDGAG

-347 TPSGKCIHGTGIAP
+347 TPFGRCIHGTGVSP
-361 DIVAEASEGY
+361 DIVAEAPEGY
-371 YNLTGVPDPESDVQL
+371 YNLTGMPDPENDVQL
-386 KAALEQLAYRM
+386 KAALEQLEQRM

>member
-1 MRKRNALL
+1 MKKRNALL
-9 LALMWVLVV
+9 LALMWVLVI
-18 ACTAGATTML
+18 ACTAGATTVL

-38 EQLSRYARLE
+38 ELLSRYARLE

-58 YREVDEDALIEGA
+58 YQEVDEDALIEGA
-71 IRGMMDALE
+71 IRGMMYALE

-93 RRDAQSEGVYSGLGV
+93 RHDAQSEGVYSGLGI
-108 LVQNNADGEIEII
+108 LVQKNADGEIEII
-121 RMYEGGP
+121 RVYEGGP
-128 ADVAGVLAGDRIV
+128 ADAAGAQAGDRIV
-141 AVDGISVSGGSV
+141 AVDGVAVSGGSV
-153 EALSDAVGR
+153 EELSDAVDR

-173 RVRREDELLDL
+173 QLRREDALLEL

-189 DVHVSNVNSAVL
+189 DVHVSNVNFAVL
-201 EGDVGYIE
+201 EGNIGYIE
-209 ICQFSGDDVNGFR
+209 ICQFSGDDVKGFR
-222 AAIAELQAANVRGLI
+222 AAMKELQAENVRGLV

-247 LTHVVEIADLLL
+247 LTDVVEIADLLL
-259 PEGEVVHIEN
+259 PEGDVVYVEN
-269 RAGERVSYSS
+269 RAGERVTYSS

-307 QDFDRGALVGTRS
+307 QDFDRGTLVGTRS

-333 NDGAG
+333 SDGAG

-347 TPSGKCIHGTGIAP
+347 TPSGRCIHGTGVSP
-361 DIVAEASEGY
+361 DIVAEAPEGY
-371 YNLTGVPDPESDVQL
+371 YNLTGVPDPENDVQL
-386 KAALEQLAYRM
+386 KAALEQLEQRM
-397 R
+397 Q

>member
-1 MRKRNALL
+1 MKKRNALL
-9 LALMWVLVV
+9 LALMWVLVI

-28 LLSGRVGRVG
+28 LLSGRIGNVG
-38 EQLSRYARLE
+38 ETLSRYARLE
-48 AIRSTLVEDY
+48 AIRSTLVKDY
-58 YREVDEDALIEGA
+58 YQEVDEDALIEGA
-71 IRGMMDALE
+71 IRGMMYALE

-93 RRDAQSEGVYSGLGV
+93 RHDAQSEGIYSGLGI

-121 RMYEGGP
+121 RVYEGGP
-128 ADVAGVLAGDRIV
+128 ADAAGAQAGDRIV
-141 AVDGISVSGGSV
+141 AVDGVPVSGGSA
-153 EALSDAVGR
+153 EELSDAVDR
-162 MRGEDGSAVEL
+162 MRGESGSTVEL
-173 RVRREDELLDL
+173 QLRREGELLEL
-184 TLIRG
+184 TLTCG

-201 EGDVGYIE
+201 EGNIGYIE
-209 ICQFSGDDVNGFR
+209 ICQFSGDDVEGFR
-222 AAIAELQAANVRGLI
+222 AALEELQAENVRGLV

-247 LTHVVEIADLLL
+247 LTDVVEIADLLL
-259 PEGEVVHIEN
+259 PEGDVVYVEN
-269 RAGERVSYSS
+269 RAGERITYSS

-333 NDGAG
+333 SDGAG

-347 TPSGKCIHGTGIAP
+347 TPSGRCIHGTGVSP
-361 DIVAEASEGY
+361 DIFAEAPEGY

-386 KAALEQLAYRM
+386 KAALVQLEQRM

>member
-9 LALMWVLVV
+9 LALMWVLVI

-28 LLSGRVGRVG
+28 LLSGRIGKVG
-38 EQLSRYARLE
+38 ELLSRYARLE
-48 AIRSTLVEDY
+48 AIRSTLAEDY
-58 YREVDEDALIEGA
+58 YQEVDEDALIEGA
-71 IRGMMDALE
+71 IRGMMGALE

-93 RRDAQSEGVYSGLGV
+93 RHDAQSEGIYSGLGI
-108 LVQNNADGEIEII
+108 LVQNNPNGEIEII
-121 RMYEGGP
+121 RVYAGGP
-128 ADVAGVLAGDRIV
+128 ADAAGAQAGDQII
-141 AVDGISVSGGSV
+141 AVDGVPVSGGSA
-153 EALSDAVGR
+153 EELSDAADR

-173 RVRREDELLDL
+173 RVRRADGLLELK
-184 TLIRG
+184 LIRG

-201 EGDVGYIE
+201 EGNIGYIE
-209 ICQFSGDDVNGFR
+209 ICQLSGDDVEGFR
-222 AAIAELQAANVRGLI
+222 ADMEELRALSVRGLVI
-237 VDLRNNPGGL
+237 DLRNNPGGL

-259 PEGEVVHIEN
+259 PEGEVVYVEN
-269 RAGERVSYSS
+269 RAGERIAYSS
-279 DAEYWDVPLVV
+279 DAAYWDVPLVV

-327 SLLVFE
+327 SLLVFD

-347 TPSGKCIHGTGIAP
+347 TPSGNCIHGTGVAP

-371 YNLTGVPDPESDVQL
+371 YNLTGVPDPENDLQL
-386 KAALEQLAYRM
+386 KAALEQMEYRM
-397 R
+397 Q

>member
-1 MRKRNALL
+1 MRRRNALL
-9 LALMWVLVV
+9 LALIWVLVI
-18 ACTAGATTML
+18 ACTAGATTVL

-38 EQLSRYARLE
+38 ELLSRYARLE

-58 YREVDEDALIEGA
+58 YQEVDEDALIEGA

-93 RRDAQSEGVYSGLGV
+93 RHDAQSEGIYSGLGI

-121 RMYEGGP
+121 RVYEGGP
-128 ADVAGVLAGDRIV
+128 ADAAGAQAGDRIV
-141 AVDGISVSGGSV
+141 AVDGVPVSGGSA
-153 EALSDAVGR
+153 EELSDAVDR
-162 MRGEDGSAVEL
+162 MRGESGSTVEL
-173 RVRREDELLDL
+173 QLRREGELLERTL
-184 TLIRG
+184 TCG
-189 DVHVSNVNSAVL
+189 DVHVSNVNCAVL
-201 EGDVGYIE
+201 EGNIGYIE
-209 ICQFSGDDVNGFR
+209 IYQFSGDDAEGFR
-222 AAIAELQAANVRGLI
+222 AAMEEMQSAGVRGLV

-247 LTHVVEIADLLL
+247 LTDVVEIADLLL
-259 PEGEVVHIEN
+259 PEGTVVYVEN
-269 RAGERVSYSS
+269 RAGERITYSS

-307 QDFDRGALVGTRS
+307 QDFDRGTLVGTRS

-333 NDGAG
+333 SDGAG

-347 TPSGKCIHGTGIAP
+347 TPSGRCIHGTGVSP
-361 DIVAEASEGY
+361 DIVAEAPEGY
-371 YNLTGVPDPESDVQL
+371 YNLTGVPDPENDVQL
-386 KAALEQLAYRM
+386 KAALEQLEQRM
-397 R
+397 Q

>member
-1 MRKRNALL
+1 MKKRNALL
-9 LALMWVLVV
+9 LAMMWVLVI
-18 ACTAGATTML
+18 ACTAGATTVL

-38 EQLSRYARLE
+38 ELLSRYARLE

-58 YREVDEDALIEGA
+58 YQEVDEDALIEGA
-71 IRGMMDALE
+71 IRGMMYALE

-93 RRDAQSEGVYSGLGV
+93 RHNAQSEGVYSGLGI

-121 RMYEGGP
+121 RVYEGGP
-128 ADVAGVLAGDRIV
+128 ADAAGAQAGDRIV
-141 AVDGISVSGGSV
+141 AVDSMPVSGGSV
-153 EALSDAVGR
+153 EELSDAVDR
-162 MRGEDGSAVEL
+162 MRGESGSTVEL
-173 RVRREDELLDL
+173 QLRREGEVLDL
-184 TLIRG
+184 TLTCG

-201 EGDVGYIE
+201 EGNIGYIE
-209 ICQFSGDDVNGFR
+209 ICQFSGDDVEGFR
-222 AAIAELQAANVRGLI
+222 AAMEELQAADVRGLV

-247 LTHVVEIADLLL
+247 LTDVVEIADLLL
-259 PEGEVVHIEN
+259 PEGDVVYVEN
-269 RAGERVSYSS
+269 RAGERINYSS

-333 NDGAG
+333 SDGAG

-347 TPSGKCIHGTGIAP
+347 TPFGRCIHGTGVSP
-361 DIVAEASEGY
+361 DIVAEAPEGY
-371 YNLTGVPDPESDVQL
+371 YNLTGMPDPENDVQL
-386 KAALEQLAYRM
+386 KAALEQLEQRM

>member
-18 ACTAGATTML
+18 VCTAGATTML

-48 AIRSTLVEDY
+48 AVRSTLVENY
-58 YREVDEDALIEGA
+58 YQEVDEDALMEGA

-80 DPYTFYYTPDELQ
+80 DPYTFYYTPVELQ
-93 RRDAQSEGVYSGLGV
+93 RHDAQSEGVYSGLGV

-121 RMYEGGP
+121 RVYAGSP

-141 AVDGISVSGGSV
+141 AVDGVPVSGGSV
-153 EALSDAVGR
+153 EALSEAVGR

-173 RVRREDELLDL
+173 RLRREDELLGL
-184 TLIRG
+184 ALIRG

-201 EGDVGYIE
+201 EGDIGYIE
-209 ICQFSGDDVNGFR
+209 ICQFSGDDVEGFR
-222 AAIAELQAANVRGLI
+222 TAVDALQAANVRGLVI
-237 VDLRNNPGGL
+237 DLRNNPGGL

-259 PEGEVVHIEN
+259 PEGDVVHIEN

-279 DAEYWDVPLVV
+279 DAECWDVPLVV

-307 QDFDRGALVGTRS
+307 QDCDRGTLVGTRS

-333 NDGAG
+333 SDGAG

-347 TPSGKCIHGTGIAP
+347 TPSGRCIHGTGVSP
-361 DIVAEASEGY
+361 DIVVEAPEGY
-371 YNLTGVPDPESDVQL
+371 YNLTGVPDPENDVQL
-386 KAALEQLAYRM
+386 KAALEQLEYRM
-397 R
+397 Q